1 VVVSADAADV
11 SLELASEEHPVR
23 APVIIAVV
31 IAIANNLFLF
41 NIPFPP
47 FKTTF

>member
-1 VVVSADAADV
+1 VVVSAGAAD
-11 SLELASEEHPVR
+11 SLELASEEHPAR